1 MTIFTQISLSM
12 KKNMGTPDRLI
23 RLLLAA
29 VVGSL
34 YATQVLTGPV
44 AYVLLGLSAIFVL
57 TSFVGFCP
65 LYALFGFDTCPRK
78 RVS

>member
-1 MTIFTQISLSM
+1 M

-29 VVGSL
+29 IVGSL
-34 YATQVLTGPV
+34 YATHVLTGTV

-78 RVS
+78 RAQ